1 LKNLLKTLINILI
14 AEALKKSMNNQKL
27 FYIRYLIE
35 KNKNLIF
42 LEDKFILNIWSRK
55 FQYNSA
61 IQFLFSDVS
70 SYMTGGKLRVDRGLT
85 TY

>member
-1 LKNLLKTLINILI
+1 MKNLLNSLINILI
-14 AEALKKSMNNQKL
+14 AEALKKSMNNQKI

-42 LEDKFILNIWSRK
+42 LEDKFILNIRSRK

-70 SYMTGGKLRVDRGLT
+70 SYMTGAKLHVDRRLT

>member
-1 LKNLLKTLINILI
+1 MKNLLKSLINILI

>member
-1 LKNLLKTLINILI
+1 MKNLLKTLINILI

-35 KNKNLIF
+35 KNENLIF

>member
-1 LKNLLKTLINILI
+1 MKNLLKTLINILI